1 MSAVSLF
8 GWTVGGVVALEY
20 DESPV
25 GPYREY
31 VSMGAVVTKR
41 GALGQWGSRLYVSS
55 APAEAIC
62 KEVWGVP
69 AETAEIEFVEAGEGL
84 RVDQPP
90 PPTGPEGAAT
100 IRVGGW
106 EATRSGGAALRG
118 GLPVLWTPQVKALW
132 APLVPLPTDASAG
145 GRDLALH
152 PLRLSATSLRLQWCG
167 QAPSHDLGTS
177 LPVGLTV
184 DGVRIEIG
192 REKGKL

>member
-1 MSAVSLF
+1 MIPLLVLSPALTPGLQPATRRLHHASSNIGMVESAAAAQPANGVDDAYPWRFDGRLWFRPAFVRAPEPDALPEGMSAVSLF

-84 RVDQPP
+84 RVEQAPP
-90 PPTGPEGAAT
+90 PSVWVAGRRRAVAA
-100 IRVGGW
+100 RCCAAGCRCCGRR
-106 EATRSGGAALRG
+106 RSR
-118 GLPVLWTPQVKALW
+118 
-132 APLVPLPTDASAG
+132 
-145 GRDLALH
+145 
-152 PLRLSATSLRLQWCG
+152 
-167 QAPSHDLGTS
+167 
-177 LPVGLTV
+177 
-184 DGVRIEIG
+184 
-192 REKGKL
+192 

>member
-84 RVDQPP
+84 RVDQPDKL
-90 PPTGPEGAAT
+90 
-100 IRVGGW
+100 GW
-106 EATRSGGAALRG
+106 HPKKMCSPALAHISFSRQG
-118 GLPVLWTPQVKALW
+118 FLF
-132 APLVPLPTDASAG
+132 S
-145 GRDLALH
+145 
-152 PLRLSATSLRLQWCG
+152 
-167 QAPSHDLGTS
+167 
-177 LPVGLTV
+177 
-184 DGVRIEIG
+184 
-192 REKGKL
+192 

>member
-84 RVDQPP
+84 RVEQPP
-90 PPTGPEGAAT
+90 PPTGPEGAAA

-106 EATRSGGAALRG
+106 EATRSGGAVLRG
-118 GLPVLWTPQVKALW
+118 GLPVLWTPQIKALW

>member
-106 EATRSGGAALRG
+106 EATRSGGAATQR
-118 GLPVLWTPQVKALW
+118 PQSACC
-132 APLVPLPTDASAG
+132 APRSRRTTRACWRTMAWHRSC
-145 GRDLALH
+145 RRSMICH
-152 PLRLSATSLRLQWCG
+152 RR
-167 QAPSHDLGTS
+167 
-177 LPVGLTV
+177 
-184 DGVRIEIG
+184 
-192 REKGKL
+192 